1 MNREGEEE
9 ETAADVGEQATSKK
23 IRHKRK
29 GKSEAWAH
37 YHQTD
42 EGPEC
47 KYCGQGFSTT
57 TATGTLMNHVKRKHE
72 DEDAVVENRKTADF
86 SKGHADVLV
95 GKLVANKCLPMSLVE
110 DEDFLELVG
119 YLRSGYKSP
128 KRHKLTK
135 VMLPAAKARLVVVMK
150 RKMRS
155 IGHFSLTLD
164 AWTSAANRSYIAVTL
179 HGVTAMWVL
188 ESFVIDVVPVKCSET
203 AEFLGEVVK
212 EVLQAWDVDIKRVV
226 AVRRMALPT

>member
-1 MNREGEEE
+1 MNREDEEE
-9 ETAADVGEQATSKK
+9 DIAGHVDEHSTCKK
-23 IRHKRK
+23 AKQKRRS
-29 GKSEAWAH
+29 KSEAWAH
-37 YHQTD
+37 YYQTD

-110 DEDFLELVG
+110 DEDFIELMA
-119 YLRSGYKSP
+119 YLRSGYKPP

-135 VMLPAAKARLVVVMK
+135 VMLPAAKARLMVVMK

-164 AWTSAANRSYIAVTL
+164 SWTSAANRSYIAVTL
-179 HGVTAMWVL
+179 HGITALCRSW
-188 ESFVIDVVPVKCSET
+188 STSYRSRP
-203 AEFLGEVVK
+203 
-212 EVLQAWDVDIKRVV
+212 Q
-226 AVRRMALPT
+226 RRPSSWARWSRRSSRPGTSTSSVSWPSPRMERQT